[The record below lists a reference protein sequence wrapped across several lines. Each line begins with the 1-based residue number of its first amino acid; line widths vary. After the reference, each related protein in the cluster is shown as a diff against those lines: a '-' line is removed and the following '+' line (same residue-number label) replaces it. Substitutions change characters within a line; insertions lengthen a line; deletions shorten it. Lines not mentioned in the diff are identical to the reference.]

1 MKKINLKNKKT
12 LVLFIAV
19 SIIAFGVVISLA
31 RYVYDYTRNHIL
43 EAKGFYFTSTTMS
56 TLGTSH
62 NISNWDGVN
71 AYEITL
77 DLSSKK
83 NKFIKT
89 EANINYTTSFTCSS
103 NVTCSTS
110 KESGTISK
118 DTNADSFT
126 ITVLPSGNISSGDTA
141 TITVNASSTSPYEKT
156 LKTTYILH
164 VVTYSFSYSIDDS
177 PNSKYLTLELKNAF
191 TFYEVTEAF
200 DGKAVGDHIG
210 IDEYNS
216 LSDANKKKCKSAIVT
231 LTYDPSLLRIDMTN
245 NLYIDNKSTESTEVI
260 ESHNYVKKITM
271 PITAASTKKIIFYK
285 ADTSQDYSY
294 DGKSGTSIIG
304 VSVDGAS

>member
-1 MKKINLKNKKT
+1 MKKINLKDKKT
-12 LVLFIAV
+12 LALFSAVL
-19 SIIAFGVVISLA
+19 IIVMGVVISLA
-31 RYVYDYTRNHIL
+31 RYVYDYTRNYIL

-56 TLGTSH
+56 SLGTSH

-71 AYEITL
+71 SYEITA

-89 EANINYTTSFTCSS
+89 DANITYTTSYSCSS
-103 NVTCSTS
+103 NVTCSVS
-110 KESGTISK
+110 KQSGTISK

-126 ITVLPSGNISSGDTA
+126 VTVLPNGNISSGDTA
-141 TITVNASSTSPYEKT
+141 TINITASSTSPYVKT
-156 LKTTYILH
+156 LRTTYILH
-164 VVTYSFSYSIDDS
+164 VVTYSFSYIIEDS

-200 DGKAVGDHIG
+200 DGKAVGDHVS
-210 IDEYNS
+210 IDEYNN
-216 LSDANKKKCKSAIVT
+216 LSDANKRKCKSAIVT
-231 LTYDPSLLRIDMTN
+231 LTYDPNILRIDMTN
-245 NLYIDNKSTESTEVI
+245 NLYIDNKSTESTQVI

-294 DGKSGTSIIG
+294 DGRTGTSIIT
-304 VSVDGAS
+304 VEVDGAS